1 MNPKRLIIA
10 AAAVLAAACH
20 STEAERTRPT
30 VRVGTVETVAVSTL
44 PATREVSG
52 TIRPAVTSVL
62 SSKVPGNVTRILVR
76 EGDRVRAG
84 QLLLELDGRDLDAQ
98 RQAAVA
104 GSQEADQGIEAAAA
118 ALDTARAAHQLASTT
133 YERYRTLRERGS
145 VSPQEFQ
152 EVETRWTASRA
163 ELQRAE
169 SGLAQA
175 RARSSQAHSS
185 ARAAATLHGF
195 SRITSPIDGFVARKF
210 VDPGTQ
216 AMPGMPL
223 LTIEQTTGYRLE
235 ASVAAD
241 LLGSIRR
248 GDPITV
254 EMPEHG
260 LVLDGTVSEIVPSVD
275 ASTRT
280 ALLKVGLPEDPGLRP
295 GLFGRARIPVG
306 QQPGI
311 SLPSTAVQRIGQVER
326 VWVVTAQGETS
337 MRLVRTGR
345 SFGERIEILSGLAAG
360 ERVVAAPALT
370 LVEGALIEGA
380 GR

>member
-1 MNPKRLIIA
+1 MNSKRLIIA
-10 AAAVLAAACH
+10 AVAVLAAACH
-20 STEAERTRPT
+20 STEAEEARPT
-30 VRVGTVETVAVSTL
+30 LSVGAVETVAVATL
-44 PATREVSG
+44 PSTREVSG

-84 QLLLELDGRDLDAQ
+84 QLLLELDARDLDQQ

-104 GSQEADQGIEAAAA
+104 GSQEADQGIQGAAA
-118 ALDTARAAHQLASTT
+118 ALDAARASHQLASTT

-152 EVETRWTASRA
+152 EVETRWTASKA
-163 ELQRAE
+163 DLQRAE

-175 RARSSQAHSS
+175 RSRGSQAHSS

-210 VDPGTQ
+210 IDPGTQ

-248 GDPITV
+248 GDTIAV

-275 ASTRT
+275 ATTRT
-280 ALLKVGLPEDPGLRP
+280 ALLKIALPDDPGLRP
-295 GLFGRARIPVG
+295 GMFGRARIPVG

-311 SLPSTAVQRIGQVER
+311 SVPATAVQRIGQVER
-326 VWVVTAQGETS
+326 VWVVNAQGETS
-337 MRLVRTGR
+337 IRLVRTGR

-360 ERVVAAPALT
+360 ERVIGTPAHT
-370 LVEGALIEGA
+370 LVEGATIEGA